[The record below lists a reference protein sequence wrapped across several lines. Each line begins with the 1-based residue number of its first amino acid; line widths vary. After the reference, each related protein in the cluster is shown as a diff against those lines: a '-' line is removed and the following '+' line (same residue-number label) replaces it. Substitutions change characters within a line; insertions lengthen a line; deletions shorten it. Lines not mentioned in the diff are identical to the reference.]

1 MKPHSF
7 AALAVITLF
16 AVAISLSTYASQNR
30 WSQAQVSGAA
40 LFPGLGAQ
48 AGQIAKIEIKQG
60 DKTVTLARDKDAWTL
75 ADRGGYPAKAEAVRA
90 LLVKLAGA
98 ELVEGKTRNK
108 DRYGLL
114 ELEDPSGKDAKSR
127 QLRLLD
133 DKGAVIA
140 EAVVGKKRFD
150 AFGGSKSG
158 TYVRKPGDAQTWLSN
173 ADLDVAVN
181 VKDWVQ
187 ANVLDLPAAKT
198 AKVTIEIPGEEPL
211 VIARDA
217 GDATKYALVGMPEGK
232 KLKEGAGIDA
242 IVRAAGNIDLEDV
255 RKPRRAAPAGDVST
269 AKIEADGGLAVTAPA
284 AQGGRGHLGCRS
296 RQPAPT
302 ATPRRPPRTSPSA
315 RRAGSS
321 RSPRSRPNP
330 SSSAAPTCSRRAD
343 HLSRHIKGRRDSR
356 PSGEIVNWPARC
368 SRRC

>member
-30 WSQAQVSGAA
+30 WSQTQVSGAA

-60 DKTVTLARDKDAWTL
+60 DKTVALARDKDAWTL
-75 ADRGGYPAKAEAVRA
+75 ADRGGYPVKAEAVRA

-114 ELEDPSGKDAKSR
+114 ELEDPSGKDSKSR

-133 DKGAVIA
+133 DKGAVLA
-140 EAVVGKKRFD
+140 EAVVGKKRYD

-173 ADLDVAVN
+173 ADLDLAVN

-198 AKVTIEIPGEEPL
+198 AKVTIDIPGEEPL
-211 VIARDA
+211 VIARDT

-242 IVRAAGNIDLEDV
+242 IARAAGNIDLEDV
-255 RKPRRAAPAGDVST
+255 RKPPAGPAGDVST
-269 AKIEADGGLAVTAPA
+269 AKIEADGGLAVTVRLRKEGEDTWASIEATGADGDAKKAAEDINKRTQGWEFKIPA
-284 AQGGRGHLGCRS
+284 FKAQSILK
-296 RQPAPT
+296 
-302 ATPRRPPRTSPSA
+302 
-315 RRAGSS
+315 
-321 RSPRSRPNP
+321 
-330 SSSAAPTCSRRAD
+330 RRAD
-343 HLSRHIKGRRDSR
+343 LFEAS
-356 PSGEIVNWPARC
+356 
-368 SRRC
+368 

>member
-30 WSQAQVSGAA
+30 WSQTQVSGAV

-60 DKTVTLARDKDAWTL
+60 DKTVALARDKDAWTL
-75 ADRGGYPAKAEAVRA
+75 ADRGGYPVKAEAVRA

-114 ELEDPSGKDAKSR
+114 ELEDPSGKDTKSR

-140 EAVVGKKRFD
+140 EAVVGKKRYD

-173 ADLDVAVN
+173 ADLDLAVN

-187 ANVLDLPAAKT
+187 ANVLDLPVAKT
-198 AKVTIEIPGEEPL
+198 AKVTIDIPGEEPL

-242 IVRAAGNIDLEDV
+242 IARAAGNIDLEDV
-255 RKPRRAAPAGDVST
+255 RKPPAAPAGDVST
-269 AKIEADGGLAVTAPA
+269 AKIEADGGLAVTVRLRKEGEDTWASIEATGADGDAKKAAEDINKRTQGWEFKIPA
-284 AQGGRGHLGCRS
+284 FKAQSILK
-296 RQPAPT
+296 
-302 ATPRRPPRTSPSA
+302 
-315 RRAGSS
+315 
-321 RSPRSRPNP
+321 
-330 SSSAAPTCSRRAD
+330 RRAD
-343 HLSRHIKGRRDSR
+343 LFEAS
-356 PSGEIVNWPARC
+356 
-368 SRRC
+368 

>member
-30 WSQAQVSGAA
+30 WSQTQVSGAV

-60 DKTVTLARDKDAWTL
+60 DKAVALARDKDAWTL
-75 ADRGGYPAKAEAVRA
+75 ADRGGYPVKAEAVRA

-114 ELEDPSGKDAKSR
+114 ELEDPSGKDTKSR

-140 EAVVGKKRFD
+140 EAVVGKKRYD

-173 ADLDVAVN
+173 ADLDLAVN

-187 ANVLDLPAAKT
+187 ANVLDLPVAKT
-198 AKVTIEIPGEEPL
+198 AKVTIDIPGEEPL

-217 GDATKYALVGMPEGK
+217 GDASKYALVGMPEGK

-242 IVRAAGNIDLEDV
+242 IARAAGNIDLEDV
-255 RKPRRAAPAGDVST
+255 RRPPAAPAGDVST
-269 AKIEADGGLAVTAPA
+269 AKIDADGGLAVTVRLRKEGEDTWASIEATGTDDDAKKA
-284 AQGGRGHLGCRS
+284 AEDINKRTQGWEFKI
-296 RQPAPT
+296 PT
-302 ATPRRPPRTSPSA
+302 FKAQSILK
-315 RRAGSS
+315 
-321 RSPRSRPNP
+321 
-330 SSSAAPTCSRRAD
+330 RRAD
-343 HLSRHIKGRRDSR
+343 LFEAS
-356 PSGEIVNWPARC
+356 
-368 SRRC
+368 